1 MQKQKRKYS
10 LYHYLIASFFWLCII
25 FLSLIWNFSKIE
37 KNIYQLALRE
47 AKTNYEKD
55 LLYRRWAAIVG
66 GVYVSTTKVPQNPY
80 LNVPLRDIESKD
92 GTKLTLVNPAYMT
105 RMVHD
110 LEQKNNMVTGHLT
123 SLKPMNPANK
133 PDLWEAK
140 ALKLFEKG
148 VKQFHSL
155 ENDSNKASFRFIAP
169 FVTEEPCLKCHR
181 QQGYK
186 LGDIRG
192 GISISVPYS
201 NYYIQSNYEKNDS
214 LQIHIMVA
222 FIGLV
227 ILFISYKT
235 TSYYRGKLEIEETNY
250 RLLSEM
256 SPDAIIVHQAEKIL
270 FANDAAAKILKLDNA
285 ISLIGNSV
293 VSYLHLDSIE
303 SVEQRISRLLK
314 VGGSIEAA
322 VHKVICSDGTIKELE
337 IVGTRI
343 QYGEVT
349 AILLIARDISEVRKA
364 FDSLRIRDE
373 KLTAI
378 FNALPDIIFTLNSNG
393 TFIDYNSSNPQK
405 LLISPENFLGKK
417 ITEVM
422 PRDIAKKVEEQLE
435 LLFGSGHTRQ
445 FNYGLLLDNVM
456 HYYDCRL
463 SQKNENEAI
472 AIIRDVTQQIE
483 VINQLAQK
491 NVEVEQS
498 RKAILNIVDDLQSEI
513 ENRIKVEEAL
523 SESKEK
529 YKRLVENSNDLLWTV
544 DASGKILEMGASS
557 KTIFGYLP
565 EELIG
570 KRYLEFLPK
579 NQLSKESFALQDG
592 IVAADYN
599 SIFIHKDGHTVFL
612 MANSTI
618 IKDENGNTVAITG
631 ASKDVTKEVI
641 ANKYLR
647 ENEEKF
653 RSLFEDHSA
662 VELLIN
668 PQNGGIVD
676 ANKAASEYYG
686 YSIDTLKKMNISQ
699 INILSQEEIAGKMKD
714 VQKGGKGNFV
724 FKHRMANGDIRD
736 VENYSSKIVIGD
748 REFLHSIIHDITDK
762 KKIEYELS
770 KYQEHLEVLVEERT
784 QEIETINEQLI
795 KEIELKMEAEKLL
808 QDSLSKEKELSSLK
822 SRFISTASHEFR
834 TPLTSVLTST
844 ELVQR
849 YFNKW
854 DKEKLDEHLDRIKRS
869 VEYLTKLMDN
879 VLSVNKAEAGKIVF
893 TPEKVDLNELC
904 LEVIEELHLR
914 TNEII
919 KFNYEFTGK
928 EKVFMLDYR
937 QAEHIL
943 HNLLSNAVKYSLNNG
958 TVELS
963 VAADE
968 EKIEITVKDQGIG
981 IPAEDIAHLF
991 EPFHRS
997 KNTIDIKGTGL
1008 GLSIV
1013 KHAVELHNG
1022 KIEVNSAE
1030 GVGTTFLVT
1039 IPL

>member
-10 LYHYLIASFFWLCII
+10 LYLYLIAGFCWLCLI

-55 LLYRRWAAIVG
+55 LLYRKWAALVG

-80 LNVPLRDIESKD
+80 LNIPLRDIESKD
-92 GTKLTLVNPAYMT
+92 GMKLTLVNPAYMT
-105 RMVHD
+105 RMVHE

-123 SLKPMNPANK
+123 SLKPINPANN
-133 PDLWEAK
+133 PDVWEVK
-140 ALKLFEKG
+140 ALRLFEKG

-155 ENDSNKASFRFIAP
+155 ENDSNKISFRFIAP

-192 GISISVPYS
+192 GISISFPYS
-201 NYYIQSNYEKNDS
+201 NYQMQSNFEKNDS
-214 LQIHIMVA
+214 LQIHLMVA

-227 ILFISYKT
+227 ILFVTYKT
-235 TSYYRGKLEIEETNY
+235 TSYYRDKLEIEETNY

-256 SPDAIIVHQAEKIL
+256 SPDAIIVHQADKIL
-270 FANDAAAKILKLDNA
+270 FANDAAAKILKLNDA
-285 ISLIGNSV
+285 SYLLGNSV
-293 VSYLHLDSIE
+293 MSYLHPDSIE
-303 SVEQRISRLLK
+303 SVEQRVSWLQK
-314 VGGSIEAA
+314 EGGSLESA
-322 VHKVICSDGTIKELE
+322 VHKVICSDGTVKELE

-343 QYGEVT
+343 QYGKVN
-349 AILLIARDISEVRKA
+349 AILLIARDVSEVRKA

-378 FNALPDIIFTLNSNG
+378 FKALPDIIFTINSNG
-393 TFIDYNSSNPQK
+393 TFIDYNSSDPQK
-405 LLISPENFLGKK
+405 LLIPPENFLGKS

-422 PRDIAKKVEEQLE
+422 PPEVAKIIMEQLE
-435 LLFGSGHTRQ
+435 LLFNSGNTRQ
-445 FNYGLLLDNVM
+445 FNYGLLLNNVM
-456 HYYDCRL
+456 HYFDCRL
-463 SQKNENEAI
+463 SQKNENETI
-472 AIIRDVTQQIE
+472 AIIRDVTQHIE
-483 VINQLAQK
+483 VINELAQK

-498 RKAILNIVDDLQSEI
+498 RKAILNIVDDLQTEI
-513 ENRIKVEEAL
+513 ENRIKVEQAL
-523 SESKEK
+523 LESNEK

-544 DASGKILEMGASS
+544 DANGQILEMGASS
-557 KTIFGYLP
+557 KTIYGYEP

-570 KRYLEFLPK
+570 KNFLDYVPQ
-579 NQLSKESFALQDG
+579 NQMSSESLPLKEGLP
-592 IVAADYN
+592 AADYN
-599 SIFIHKDGHTVFL
+599 SVFIHKDGHTIYL
-612 MANSTI
+612 KANSTI

-641 ANKYLR
+641 ANKNLR

-668 PQNGGIVD
+668 PQNGEIVD

-686 YSIDTLKKMNISQ
+686 YSIDTLKGMSVSM
-699 INILSQEEIAGKMKD
+699 INVLSREEIAEKMNA
-714 VQKGGKGNFV
+714 VQKEGRGNFI
-724 FKHRMANGDIRD
+724 FKHRMANGEIRD
-736 VENYSSKIVIGD
+736 VENYSSKIVIGG

-770 KYQEHLEVLVEERT
+770 KYQEHLEILVEERT

-795 KEIELKMEAEKLL
+795 KEMELKMEAEKLL

-844 ELVQR
+844 ELIQR
-849 YFNKW
+849 YFDKW
-854 DKEKLDEHLDRIKRS
+854 DKQKLDEHLDRIKRS

-879 VLSVNKAEAGKIVF
+879 ILTVNKAEAGKIVF
-893 TPEKVDLNELC
+893 TPEKIDLNELC

-919 KFNYEFTGK
+919 NFNYEFVGEDK
-928 EKVFMLDYR
+928 IFMLDYR

-943 HNLLSNAVKYSLNNG
+943 HNLLSNAVKYSPNG
-958 TVELS
+958 GVVKLG
-963 VAADE
+963 VASDA
-968 EKIEITVKDQGIG
+968 EKLEITVKDQGIG
-981 IPAEDIAHLF
+981 IPTEDMTHLF

-1022 KIEVNSAE
+1022 KIEVNSVE
-1030 GVGTTFLVT
+1030 GIGTTFIVT